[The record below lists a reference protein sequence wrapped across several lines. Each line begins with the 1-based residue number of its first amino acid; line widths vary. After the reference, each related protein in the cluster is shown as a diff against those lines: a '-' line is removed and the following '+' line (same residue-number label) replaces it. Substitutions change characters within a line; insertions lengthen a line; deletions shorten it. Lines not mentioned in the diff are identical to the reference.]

1 LESAL
6 SPHPLPHPSHL
17 TCFGAGSSFPLICS
31 SWLGSSAP
39 GTVHTLVDWWQQDPL
54 LFTHL
59 IHCPPCSMFTP
70 LWNTHSSGASMPL
83 VTPWE
88 TPSTLGEY
96 LTCPPLGN
104 PVAIQGSTTFTLRC
118 PAGSCP
124 GMGPL
129 SLITAEHPFQMGLV
143 CHLTSGAPLVC
154 GHLLLLLGP
163 MPCNVFLLFRCWL
176 NLLVMDHYLGSL
188 RLEGPYFCY
197 LTGFLF

>member
-1 LESAL
+1 VSYCTTCNDHPFLTLYHHHPLRGDALVEALESAL

-59 IHCPPCSMFTP
+59 IIHCPPCSMFTP

-118 PAGSCP
+118 PAGSC
-124 GMGPL
+124 L
-129 SLITAEHPFQMGLV
+129 YTREETV
-143 CHLTSGAPLVC
+143 APC
-154 GHLLLLLGP
+154 
-163 MPCNVFLLFRCWL
+163 
-176 NLLVMDHYLGSL
+176 
-188 RLEGPYFCY
+188 
-197 LTGFLF
+197 